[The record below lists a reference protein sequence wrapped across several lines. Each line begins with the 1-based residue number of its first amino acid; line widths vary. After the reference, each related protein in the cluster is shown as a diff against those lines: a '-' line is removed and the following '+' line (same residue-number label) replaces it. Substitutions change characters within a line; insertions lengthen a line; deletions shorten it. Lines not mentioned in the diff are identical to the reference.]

1 MIGSANKILLSRRI
15 IHARR
20 GPYNVIYNNIL
31 TCRLRVSR
39 ARCRIRGG
47 KKTKKY
53 DESQIGRYER
63 ATCNIIISYFRSQT
77 TGLLHTHTHTHA
89 SACPHAYV
97 SYTPLMDIYL
107 YEMRAAGTCL
117 YTRFFFRCARRKP
130 IRLYYVLYCAY
141 DV

>member
-39 ARCRIRGG
+39 ARVVGEEEEKKKQKNMMSHKLEGTNGRRVILLFHIFGPRRRG
-47 KKTKKY
+47 
-53 DESQIGRYER
+53 
-63 ATCNIIISYFRSQT
+63 CC
-77 TGLLHTHTHTHA
+77 THTHA